1 MVKKNTKRLAFSKK
15 WLNRYILQLVNEDTF
30 EERFSLRLTRLNVF
44 VWVSLT
50 AIVLIVLTT
59 VLIAFTPIR
68 EYIPGYSSQALERQD
83 ADLYFKSDSLQ
94 QLLSYQ
100 SEYVSN
106 IQKVLIGDLE
116 FEQVSPD
123 SIMIDVPQIE
133 EQDFAT
139 SRADSLLREAVRKED
154 KYNLFLSTT
163 TNTTFVLFPPA
174 QGPIS
179 DGYDAK
185 EKHYAVDINIP
196 INTPVKAAADGRVI
210 LTEWSVE
217 TGYVILLKHSNNLI
231 TVYKH
236 NGKLTKSQ
244 GDLVRSGEVIAV
256 SGNTGTLTT
265 GPHLHFE
272 LWNDGYPVDPKAFID
287 FE

>member
-68 EYIPGYSSQALERQD
+68 EYIPGYSSQALERQA

>member
-1 MVKKNTKRLAFSKK
+1 MAKKNTKRLAFSKK

-68 EYIPGYSSQALERQD
+68 EYIPGYSSQALERQA

-123 SIMIDVPQIE
+123 SLMIDVPQIE
-133 EQDFAT
+133 EQDFTT

-179 DGYDAK
+179 DGYDAN

>member
-68 EYIPGYSSQALERQD
+68 EYIPGYSSQALERQA

-133 EQDFAT
+133 EQDFTT

-265 GPHLHFE
+265 GLHLHFE

>member
-1 MVKKNTKRLAFSKK
+1 M
-15 WLNRYILQLVNEDTF
+15 
-30 EERFSLRLTRLNVF
+30 TRLNVF

-68 EYIPGYSSQALERQD
+68 EYIPGYSSQALERQA

-133 EQDFAT
+133 EQDFTT

>member
-30 EERFSLRLTRLNVF
+30 EERFSLRLTGLNVF

-68 EYIPGYSSQALERQD
+68 EYIPGYSSQALERQA

-123 SIMIDVPQIE
+123 SIMIDVPQIK
-133 EQDFAT
+133 EQDFTT

>member
-68 EYIPGYSSQALERQD
+68 EYIPGYSSQALERQA

-133 EQDFAT
+133 EQDFTT

>member
-1 MVKKNTKRLAFSKK
+1 MAKKNTKRLAFSKK

-68 EYIPGYSSQALERQD
+68 EYIPGYSSQALERQA

-123 SIMIDVPQIE
+123 SLMIDVPQIE
-133 EQDFAT
+133 EQDFTT